1 MMRAIY
7 RNIVEGAA
15 KISITPDKIEVN
27 FGKRAFNP
35 LIMDWISSLP
45 KLQVP
50 WMDGKSIEY
59 SFE

>member
-1 MMRAIY
+1 MVA
-7 RNIVEGAA
+7 GDA
-15 KISITPDKIEVN
+15 KISITSDTINVN

-45 KLQVP
+45 NLQVP
-50 WMDGKSIEY
+50 WMDDKLIEY